1 MCKRFFRKGNVTFV
15 VKVFSN
21 ATLQKHMKECD
32 SPLMFTEMNIKNLDT
47 LKFRFVVV
55 FTLFHNKV
63 I

>member
-32 SPLMFTEMNIKNLDT
+32 SPLMFTEMNIKKLRYFEVS
-47 LKFRFVVV
+47 LCCGFY
-55 FTLFHNKV
+55 V
-63 I
+63 IS